1 MLKFEY
7 CSPTKIVFGKD
18 TEERTAEL
26 IKENGGSRIVIVYG
40 GKSVIESGLLKRI
53 EENLTENG
61 LDFISEGGVIP
72 NPVLSKVREIIKA
85 AIGFKAVLCLL

>member
-1 MLKFEY
+1 MLQPKIIIRKLTISLLKNEKTENAMLKFEY

-53 EENLTENG
+53 E
-61 LDFISEGGVIP
+61 
-72 NPVLSKVREIIKA
+72 
-85 AIGFKAVLCLL
+85 